1 VKRRTGKLLTVAMAA
16 SLLLSAM
23 LLGACAAADPS
34 AQFSERGCTVD
45 LKKVCQ
51 YLIDQPEF
59 TLNQEQFDHQRLENL
74 SVRHVSMEV
83 PWSVSGSMLTC
94 MVDTQTARV
103 TDAHIAEGPTLND
116 ANITW
121 VRANGLC
128 R

>member
-1 VKRRTGKLLTVAMAA
+1 VKKTIQKLLAVTVVWLSVAA
-16 SLLLSAM
+16 ILLS
-23 LLGACAAADPS
+23 GCASTAPPTEIS
-34 AQFSERGCTVD
+34 KNGCTVD

-59 TLNQEQFDHQRLENL
+59 TLNQQQFDHQRLENL

-103 TDAHIAEGPTLND
+103 TDAHIAEGPPLND

-121 VRANGLC
+121 MRANGLC
-128 R
+128 G